1 MRWIPVVEMNGE
13 REALQS
19 EIAATMDVVK
29 AELARMKADVLKWLF
44 VALYVQAII
53 LVSAFVWFVKR
64 MFQ

>member
-1 MRWIPVVEMNGE
+1 METRGDSEMNGE

-19 EIAATMDVVK
+19 EIATTMDVVK
-29 AELARMKADVLKWLF
+29 AELARMKADILKWLF

>member
-1 MRWIPVVEMNGE
+1 MEMNGE

-19 EIAATMDVVK
+19 EIATTMDVVK
-29 AELARMKADVLKWLF
+29 AELARMKADILKWLF
-44 VALYVQAII
+44 VALYVQVII

>member
-1 MRWIPVVEMNGE
+1 
-13 REALQS
+13 
-19 EIAATMDVVK
+19 MDVVK

>member
-1 MRWIPVVEMNGE
+1 VRWKPVMEMNGE

-19 EIAATMDVVK
+19 EIATTMDVVK
-29 AELARMKADVLKWLF
+29 AELAGMKADILKWLF
-44 VALYVQAII
+44 VALAII

>member
-1 MRWIPVVEMNGE
+1 MEMNGE

-19 EIAATMDVVK
+19 EIATTMDVVK
-29 AELARMKADVLKWLF
+29 AELARMKADILKWLF

>member
-1 MRWIPVVEMNGE
+1 MEMNGE

-19 EIAATMDVVK
+19 EIATTMDVVK
-29 AELARMKADVLKWLF
+29 AELAGMKADILKWLF
-44 VALYVQAII
+44 VALAII